1 MSHQEMATLEYAG
14 ACIML
19 LDDAIKRIDD
29 VAANMESIADG
40 SKSLMDDDLRRM
52 FSDLVDT
59 AYEVKSEIAAR
70 KGSIGEMAYAR
81 QVDETR
87 MFLEIVNSVVM
98 RASAFSNAIDGALR
112 SNLANHRGRSNIND
126 YLSKVES
133 PDVRRMMLLLSK
145 NPSHDGLS
153 LDELREL
160 AECRV
165 DPSKKVRRKLVE
177 DTVSELRSYMEFS
190 RVISDVID
198 DVIGKEESISP
209 LEMMNSAVNE
219 VMDETLRRSAIQ
231 AIVKSISARGFS
243 VRRENIRHIKGT
255 NTVSITAIKPG
266 GQKAEFSIDLDGKFI
281 YHFQGYEGRACE
293 KDIEPLE
300 KDLEEVYGI
309 KITDRK
315 TLWINPDKL
324 NQQHH
329 AEMKVR
335 RDS

>member
-1 MSHQEMATLEYAG
+1 
-14 ACIML
+14 
-19 LDDAIKRIDD
+19 
-29 VAANMESIADG
+29 
-40 SKSLMDDDLRRM
+40 
-52 FSDLVDT
+52 
-59 AYEVKSEIAAR
+59 
-70 KGSIGEMAYAR
+70 
-81 QVDETR
+81 
-87 MFLEIVNSVVM
+87 
-98 RASAFSNAIDGALR
+98 
-112 SNLANHRGRSNIND
+112 
-126 YLSKVES
+126 
-133 PDVRRMMLLLSK
+133 MMLLLSK

-165 DPSKKVRRKLVE
+165 DPSKMVRRKLVE
-177 DTVSELRSYMEFS
+177 DTVSELRSYMESS
-190 RVISDVID
+190 RVTSDVID

-219 VMDETLRRSAIQ
+219 VMDETLR
-231 AIVKSISARGFS
+231 
-243 VRRENIRHIKGT
+243 HIKGT
-255 NTVSITAIKPG
+255 NTVSIIAIKPG